1 MNGKVENAGTAT
13 ISEHNGQTVTT
24 IVVDQ
29 AKIEQRI
36 EKEDQNA
43 IITIPVTATSDV
55 IIGELN
61 GQIIKDMEQK
71 QALLIIR
78 TPKGTY
84 TISAAQ
90 IDISAISKQFGT
102 DIALQD
108 VKVQISISVPTA
120 DALKRI
126 EMLAAN
132 EKLTLVA
139 QPLDFTV
146 KVTYAGKTVELTK
159 FNTYVERTIPL
170 ADGVDLKKITT
181 GLVLEAGGTFRHVP
195 TQIVAI
201 DGKHFAKIHSLTNST
216 YFVVQDPQNFKD
228 VATHWAKDI
237 VNEMASRK
245 VINGVGDDLFN
256 PNLEITRAEF
266 AAIIVRGLGLK
277 LESGTT
283 SFADVKVSDWYN
295 DAVQTAYSYKLINGF
310 EDGAFHPTDKI
321 TREQAMSIIAKAMV
335 ITDLKTKL
343 PAKEASELLS
353 IYTDANEASDWA
365 KSGIADSLQAG
376 IITGRS
382 GNVLAPQAFITR
394 AEVAAII
401 QRLLQQSDLI

>member
-13 ISEHNGQTVTT
+13 ISEYNGQTVTT

-283 SFADVKVSDWYN
+283 SFTDVKVSDWYN

-310 EDGAFHPTDKI
+310 EDGTFHPTDKI

-335 ITDLKTKL
+335 ITDLKTNL

>member
-13 ISEHNGQTVTT
+13 ISEQNGQTVTT

-120 DALKRI
+120 DVLKRI

-146 KVTYAGKTVELTK
+146 KVTYAGNTVELSK
-159 FNTYVERTIPL
+159 FKTYVERTIPL
-170 ADGVDLKKITT
+170 VDGVDLKKITT
-181 GLVLEAGGTFRHVP
+181 GLVLETG
-195 TQIVAI
+195 
-201 DGKHFAKIHSLTNST
+201 
-216 YFVVQDPQNFKD
+216 
-228 VATHWAKDI
+228 
-237 VNEMASRK
+237 
-245 VINGVGDDLFN
+245 
-256 PNLEITRAEF
+256 
-266 AAIIVRGLGLK
+266 
-277 LESGTT
+277 
-283 SFADVKVSDWYN
+283 
-295 DAVQTAYSYKLINGF
+295 
-310 EDGAFHPTDKI
+310 
-321 TREQAMSIIAKAMV
+321 
-335 ITDLKTKL
+335 
-343 PAKEASELLS
+343 
-353 IYTDANEASDWA
+353 
-365 KSGIADSLQAG
+365 
-376 IITGRS
+376 GRS
-382 GNVLAPQAFITR
+382 VMYPH
-394 AEVAAII
+394 
-401 QRLLQQSDLI
+401 RLLPLMANTLRKYTV